1 MIGRFS
7 RMICWLLILA
17 VATTLPALAQS
28 AKDMLGVPGPIT
40 FQGAKFALAWS
51 ANPSAGYI
59 KQEYLPEGQKLERYD
74 QMFMIEAMTTAAPE
88 AAAAS
93 QLAMLKKRKGSD
105 PTVNWDIIRNN
116 ATGEIIL
123 DFIVSDPRAEFVEWN
138 AYRYA
143 RLGKNS
149 GVALYAI
156 SRRGYGDKGRE
167 FLIALRQSRPLAIKA
182 LASFDAP
189 PLRPKP

>member
-1 MIGRFS
+1 MIVRLI
-7 RMICWLLILA
+7 RVLCWLL
-17 VATTLPALAQS
+17 VFSGVGTPALAQS

-40 FQGAKFALAWS
+40 FQGAQFALAWS
-51 ANPSAGYI
+51 ANPSADYI
-59 KQEYLPEGQKLERYD
+59 KQEYLPAGQKLERYE
-74 QMFMIEAMTTAAPE
+74 QMFMIEASKSATPE
-88 AAAAS
+88 GAAAA

-143 RLGKNS
+143 KLGKDG

-156 SRRGYGDKGRE
+156 SRRGYRDKARE
-167 FLIALRQSRPLAIKA
+167 FFVALKQNRPAAIKA
-182 LASFDAP
+182 LATFDAP
-189 PLRPKP
+189 VLKPKP